1 VPTNKKRLV
10 ELRIPSVF
18 GYEKVAMATVGVV
31 AARLGI
37 SGDKA
42 NDLRTAVAEAC
53 INAIEY
59 GNRGDAQIPVIVTM
73 SIDDRRLIVGVR
85 DRARGATRPQMG
97 KMVDLQNP
105 PSGPHANMGLF
116 LIHHLV
122 DEVDIICRPSGTQVY
137 MVIRLP
143 DMAIH

>member
-1 VPTNKKRLV
+1 VPTTKKRLV

-37 SGDKA
+37 SGEKA

-59 GNRGDAQIPVIVTM
+59 GNRGDAQIPVVVTM
-73 SIDDRRLIVGVR
+73 SIDDQRLIVGVR
-85 DRARGATRPQMG
+85 DRARGATRPEMG
-97 KMVDLQNP
+97 QMVDLHHP
-105 PSGPHANMGLF
+105 PAGPHANMGLF

-122 DEVDIICRPSGTQVY
+122 DEVDIVCRPNGTHIY
-137 MVIRLP
+137 MTMRLP
-143 DMAIH
+143 EMAIH

>member
-1 VPTNKKRLV
+1 MPTNKRLLV

-59 GNRGDAQIPVIVTM
+59 GNRGEATIPVVVTM
-73 SIDDRRLIVGVR
+73 SVDERRLIVSVR
-85 DRARGATRPQMG
+85 DKARGATRPQMG
-97 KMVDLQNP
+97 QMVDPHNP

-122 DEVDIICRPSGTQVY
+122 DEVDIVCRPNGTHVSMAMQ
-137 MVIRLP
+137 LP
-143 DMAIH
+143 ELAVH